1 MALELCECKQQ
12 PLSDVSWAPSAGGR
26 CMCELCVLSGGEH
39 SQLSKSNPFII
50 CLDAHI
56 DCIEIC
62 GDLIMHL

>member
-1 MALELCECKQQ
+1 
-12 PLSDVSWAPSAGGR
+12 
-26 CMCELCVLSGGEH
+26 MCELCVLSGGEH